1 MLILFRFDER
11 TLHITGIGEVQKCIL
26 NRSTTK
32 HMVIIKLNDVYIKLI
47 QEKTILNKRY
57 WEIKRIINGTK
68 NIKLK

>member
-11 TLHITGIGEVQKCIL
+11 TLHITGIGEVQKYIL
-26 NRSTTK
+26 NRTTTK